1 MEKDGYSLLLPFGVT
16 DYFNVLDVKESSDEL
31 TIYLEEKNVI
41 PEEYSSLKVH
51 SKGFYEPIVLQDFPL
66 RGRKV
71 FLNIRRR
78 RWYLVDQGE
87 YVHRDWSL
95 VANGTRMTQ
104 EFASFLKELH
114 R

>member
-1 MEKDGYSLLLPFGVT
+1 MQKDGYSLLLPFGAS
-16 DYFNVLDVKESSDEL
+16 DYFEVVDVKESLSEL
-31 TIYLEEKNVI
+31 TIYLEEKNLV
-41 PEEYSSLKVH
+41 PEEYHSVKVH

-71 FLNIRRR
+71 YLNVRRR
-78 RWYLVDQGE
+78 RWYLVESGE
-87 YVHRDWSL
+87 YVHRNWSL
-95 VANGTRMTQ
+95 VASGTRMTQ